1 MKTHTINIDQTFP
14 AMNIV
19 GPYSVWPRPKADGF
33 SAVPTLFPL
42 SHKPLANSSPI
53 ALNRI

>member
-33 SAVPTLFPL
+33 TAEPTLYPF
-42 SHKPLANSSPI
+42 SHKPMANTSPI
-53 ALNRI
+53 ALNRN

>member
-19 GPYSVWPRPKADGF
+19 GPYSVWPRPEADGF
-33 SAVPTLFPL
+33 SAVPTLFAL
-42 SHKPLANSSPI
+42 SHKPSANASPT
-53 ALNRI
+53 APNRT